1 MPKGQE
7 QDGRHTLRQKTNLDH
22 RKNRIMSEKMSEN
35 INVRKNRKMSEKMS
49 DIQNA
54 NFTLPNGW
62 RSVSLGEVLRELFRN
77 RPNYRKEAFAL

>member
-35 INVRKNRKMSEKMS
+35 LNVRNDQKMS

-54 NFTLPNGW
+54 DFTLPESW
-62 RSVSLGEVLRELFRN
+62 RWVRLGEVLKEHLRN
-77 RPNYRKEAFAL
+77 E